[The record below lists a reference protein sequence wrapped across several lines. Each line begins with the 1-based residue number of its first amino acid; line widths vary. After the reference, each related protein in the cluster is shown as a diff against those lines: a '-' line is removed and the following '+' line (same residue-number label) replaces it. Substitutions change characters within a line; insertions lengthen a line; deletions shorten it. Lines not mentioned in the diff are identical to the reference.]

1 MRRQDSMGEFTVMYK
16 NEPKAELYAR
26 SSVGRALDLQA
37 GGCGFNPCQG
47 LMTFLAWLHIDD
59 IKSTVESMLP
69 V

>member
-1 MRRQDSMGEFTVMYK
+1 MGEFTVMYR

-26 SSVGRALDLQA
+26 VAQLVEHLICKQGVVGS
-37 GGCGFNPCQG
+37 NPCPG
-47 LMTFLAWLHIDD
+47 LMTFLACLHIDD